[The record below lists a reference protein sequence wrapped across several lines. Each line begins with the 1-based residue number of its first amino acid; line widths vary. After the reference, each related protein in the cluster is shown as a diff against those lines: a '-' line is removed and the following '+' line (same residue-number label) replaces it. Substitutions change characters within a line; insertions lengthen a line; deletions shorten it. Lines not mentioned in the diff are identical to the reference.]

1 MGRFYSGDINGKF
14 WFGIQSSYDISNLLD
29 IEPNVVLEWYG
40 CRCTLHDDNNEDDKY
55 CFDCFTSEKEFLD
68 AAADDMKMD
77 NSENPYYE
85 TNEIV
90 YDISSSQ
97 YLKPLEDKL
106 NELEQKIHK
115 SLIDAIKEITE
126 DISDAF
132 SGVFDNVFAVQQQL
146 INEKKT
152 DLVIQDVEVEVE
164 VEENLELPSEENTII
179 NITESNPV
187 NQEEVVSLDDS
198 LHDLSDDLLNEELL
212 ARYILGFQIK
222 QHLLTN
228 EYCCVYCEL

>member
-1 MGRFYSGDINGKF
+1 M
-14 WFGIQSSYDISNLLD
+14 
-29 IEPNVVLEWYG
+29 
-40 CRCTLHDDNNEDDKY
+40 
-55 CFDCFTSEKEFLD
+55 
-68 AAADDMKMD
+68 
-77 NSENPYYE
+77 
-85 TNEIV
+85 
-90 YDISSSQ
+90 
-97 YLKPLEDKL
+97 
-106 NELEQKIHK
+106 
-115 SLIDAIKEITE
+115 
-126 DISDAF
+126 
-132 SGVFDNVFAVQQQL
+132 FDNVFAVQQQL

-164 VEENLELPSEENTII
+164 VEDEDEENLELPSEENTII

>member
-164 VEENLELPSEENTII
+164 ENLELPSEENTII

>member
-55 CFDCFTSEKEFLD
+55 CVECFNSEEEFLA

-115 SLIDAIKEITE
+115 SLIETIKEITG

-132 SGVFDNVFAVQQQL
+132 SGVFDNVFAVQQKL
-146 INEKKT
+146 INENKK
-152 DLVIQDVEVEVE
+152 DIVIDDIE
-164 VEENLELPSEENTII
+164 VEENLELPSEQNTII
-179 NITESNPV
+179 NIMESDPV
-187 NQEEVVSLDDS
+187 IQEEVVSL
-198 LHDLSDDLLNEELL
+198 DDLLNEELL

>member
-55 CFDCFTSEKEFLD
+55 CVDCFNSEDEFLA
-68 AAADDMKMD
+68 AAADDIKMD

-115 SLIDAIKEITE
+115 SLIDAIKEITG
-126 DISDAF
+126 DISDVF
-132 SGVFDNVFAVQQQL
+132 SGVFDNVFVVQQKL
-146 INEKKT
+146 INEKKK
-152 DLVIQDVEVEVE
+152 DLVIQDVEVE
-164 VEENLELPSEENTII
+164 VEENLELPSEQNSII
-179 NITESNPV
+179 NIMESKPV

-198 LHDLSDDLLNEELL
+198 LHDLSDDSLNEELL

>member
-14 WFGIQSSYDISNLLD
+14 WFGIQSSYDISNLLE
-29 IEPNVVLEWYG
+29 IEPNLVLEWYG

-55 CFDCFTSEKEFLD
+55 CVECFNSEEEFLA

-115 SLIDAIKEITE
+115 SLIDAIKEITG
-126 DISDAF
+126 DTSDEF
-132 SGVFDNVFAVQQQL
+132 SGVFDNVFVVQQNL

-152 DLVIQDVEVEVE
+152 SLVIDDVEVEVE
-164 VEENLELPSEENTII
+164 DEDEENLELPSEQNTII
-179 NITESNPV
+179 NITESDPV
-187 NQEEVVSLDDS
+187 KQEEVVSFDDS
-198 LHDLSDDLLNEELL
+198 LNEELL

>member
-97 YLKPLEDKL
+97 YLKPLEEKL

-152 DLVIQDVEVEVE
+152 DLVIQDVE

>member
-152 DLVIQDVEVEVE
+152 DLVIQDVEVE
-164 VEENLELPSEENTII
+164 ENLELPSEENTII

>member
-14 WFGIQSSYDISNLLD
+14 WFGIQSSYDINNLLD

-55 CFDCFTSEKEFLD
+55 CVECFNSEKEFLD
-68 AAADDMKMD
+68 SAADYMKMD

-97 YLKPLEDKL
+97 YLKPLEEKL

-115 SLIDAIKEITE
+115 SLIDAIKEITG
-126 DISDAF
+126 DIILK
-132 SGVFDNVFAVQQQL
+132 VFDNSSHF
-146 INEKKT
+146 EFHKSKK
-152 DLVIQDVEVEVE
+152 
-164 VEENLELPSEENTII
+164 
-179 NITESNPV
+179 
-187 NQEEVVSLDDS
+187 
-198 LHDLSDDLLNEELL
+198 
-212 ARYILGFQIK
+212 
-222 QHLLTN
+222 
-228 EYCCVYCEL
+228 

>member
-14 WFGIQSSYDISNLLD
+14 WFGIQSSYDINNLLD
-29 IEPNVVLEWYG
+29 IEPNLVLEWYG

-55 CFDCFTSEKEFLD
+55 CVECFNSEKEFLD
-68 AAADDMKMD
+68 SAADYMKMD

-97 YLKPLEDKL
+97 YLKPLEEKL

-115 SLIDAIKEITE
+115 SLIDAIKEITG

-132 SGVFDNVFAVQQQL
+132 SGVFDNVFAVQQRL
-146 INEKKT
+146 INEQKK
-152 DLVIQDVEVEVE
+152 DLVIHDVEVQ
-164 VEENLELPSEENTII
+164 ENLELPSEQNTTI
-179 NITESNPV
+179 NIMEIESDLK
-187 NQEEVVSLDDS
+187 QEVVSLDDS
-198 LHDLSDDLLNEELL
+198 LHDLSDDSLNEELL

>member
-14 WFGIQSSYDISNLLD
+14 WFGIQSSYDISNLLE
-29 IEPNVVLEWYG
+29 IEPNLVLEWYG

-55 CFDCFTSEKEFLD
+55 CVECFNSEEEFLA

-77 NSENPYYE
+77 NSENPYNE

-115 SLIDAIKEITE
+115 SLIDAIKEITG

-132 SGVFDNVFAVQQQL
+132 SGVFDNVFAVQQNL

-152 DLVIQDVEVEVE
+152 SLVIDDVE
-164 VEENLELPSEENTII
+164 VEENLELPSEQNTII
-179 NITESNPV
+179 NITESDPV
-187 NQEEVVSLDDS
+187 KQEEVVSFDDS
-198 LHDLSDDLLNEELL
+198 LNEELL

>member
-14 WFGIQSSYDISNLLD
+14 WFGIQSSYDINNLLD

-40 CRCTLHDDNNEDDKY
+40 CRCTLHDDY
-55 CFDCFTSEKEFLD
+55 
-68 AAADDMKMD
+68 MKMD

-97 YLKPLEDKL
+97 YLKPLEEKL

-115 SLIDAIKEITE
+115 SLIDAIKEITG

-132 SGVFDNVFAVQQQL
+132 SGVFDNVFAVQQRL
-146 INEKKT
+146 INEQKK
-152 DLVIQDVEVEVE
+152 DLVIHDVE

-179 NITESNPV
+179 NITESDLK
-187 NQEEVVSLDDS
+187 QEEVVSLDDS
-198 LHDLSDDLLNEELL
+198 LHDLSDDSLNEELL